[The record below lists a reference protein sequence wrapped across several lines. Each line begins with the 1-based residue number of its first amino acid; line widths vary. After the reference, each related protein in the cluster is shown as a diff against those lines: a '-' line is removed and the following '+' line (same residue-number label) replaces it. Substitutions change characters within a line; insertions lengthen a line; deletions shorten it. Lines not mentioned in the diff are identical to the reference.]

1 MAKQFNNIDGEEI
14 EMINLVLDDGTE
26 MECEI
31 LAIFPAN
38 NNDYIALIPTT
49 PSDDN
54 DEEDE
59 VLLYR
64 YKELENDEVELT
76 SIEDE
81 EEFEI
86 VADAFDELL
95 DEMEFNSMPD
105 ND

>member
-1 MAKQFNNIDGEEI
+1 MAKQFNNIDDEEI

-38 NNDYIALIPTT
+38 NNDYIALIPST

-54 DEEDE
+54 DDEDE

-64 YKELENDEVELT
+64 YKELEDDEVELT

>member
-54 DEEDE
+54 DDEDE

-64 YKELENDEVELT
+64 YKELEDDEVELT

>member
-1 MAKQFNNIDGEEI
+1 MANQFNNIDGEEI

-54 DEEDE
+54 DDEDE

-64 YKELENDEVELT
+64 YKELEDDEVELT